1 MFFRMTPRSVAT
13 LAEDHKTVLLS
24 ILATLLAALI
34 MFVATIVISGGI
46 AIDLVRGYVMPLI
59 ISAFTL
65 AVFWSVLFAHHKGK
79 IPWLDSAEPKKDEN
93 APTVQKPSA

>member
-1 MFFRMTPRSVAT
+1 

-24 ILATLLAALI
+24 IFATLLAALI
-34 MFVATIVISGGI
+34 MFVVTIIVSGGI

-65 AVFWSVLFAHHKGK
+65 AVFWSVLFARHKGK
-79 IPWLDSAEPKKDEN
+79 LPWLGASESEKDEK
-93 APTVQKPSA
+93 APTPQKSAA